1 MALTLLLVCVVLALV
16 IYALFQFWTDLGEQ
30 AQVLRAVNPDLVETA
45 ALQRRTRLD
54 RAVVRSPWG
63 PQVQDALMLTGL
75 SLSPSRFVIACAVI
89 CLTIGFVLG
98 LMLSWLLFPVGAFLG
113 FLLIRQYVRRQRERR
128 KEDFIAQM
136 PELARTLSN
145 ASSAGLSIRT
155 SVAMAADE
163 LSEPART
170 ELRTVSEELNLG
182 VPLDQALSDMERRLP
197 SRELAILV
205 SSLIVS
211 ARSGGA
217 LVSALRDISD
227 TLETRKEVRREIRT
241 TYAQTVATAYA
252 VLGVGTLSLFL
263 LEGLHSGTV
272 DAMLRNPIGT
282 ASIVFAGAVYAGSI
296 WAIRRMTRIDI

>member
-16 IYALFQFWTDLGEQ
+16 VYGLFQFWTDLGEQ

-63 PQVQDALMLTGL
+63 PQVQDALVLTGV
-75 SLSPSRFVIACAVI
+75 SLSPSRFVIACAVV

-98 LMLSWLLFPVGAFLG
+98 LMLSWILFPIGALLG

-282 ASIVFAGAVYAGSI
+282 ASIVFAAAVYAGSI